1 MPLPGEE
8 PIAKRIKY
16 DNDIDVYIA
25 ERSYAPRVL
34 ICDKSTF
41 TALSESYEPLK
52 EASRAGRN
60 PEDILSDFIV
70 TLVHL
75 IDGPDGAKRIID
87 MEIEAEDYVCNVA
100 ARPDLD
106 KHENFVWW
114 PMQIKLYD
122 GELVV

>member
-25 ERSYAPRVL
+25 ERSY
-34 ICDKSTF
+34 
-41 TALSESYEPLK
+41 ALSESYEPLK

-106 KHENFVWW
+106 KHENIVWW
-114 PMQIKLYD
+114 PMQIKLDD

>member
-34 ICDKSTF
+34 VCDKSTF

-70 TLVHL
+70 TLVYL
-75 IDGPDGAKRIID
+75 IDGSEGAKRIID
-87 MEIEAEDYVCNVA
+87 MEVEAEDYTCNIA
-100 ARPDLD
+100 TLPKLD
-106 KHENFVWW
+106 KCKNICWW
-114 PMQIKLYD
+114 PMRIELDD